1 MKPRPVK
8 STDRHDYPS
17 YDDYRHNRRTFL
29 KRIAGT
35 TLAAAAAVAAGV
47 SPLAAQQVDGDIKV
61 VQPPGE
67 PPAARPQP
75 KPVKNTGPAKPVKPL
90 TEKQVKQ
97 AETWIGRL
105 GDEQFKVREAAS
117 KHLVELGPAVVP
129 VLKEHVEA
137 KDPEVRRRVKDLI
150 EHFEK
155 QAPTDD
161 KPVPP
166 RLPGSPPAIRG
177 RPRQPK
183 PR

>member
-1 MKPRPVK
+1 MKPKPVK

-29 KRIAGT
+29 KRIAGG
-35 TLAAAAAVAAGV
+35 TLAAAAVVAAGV
-47 SPLAAQQVDGDIKV
+47 SPVVAQQIDGDIKM

-67 PPAARPQP
+67 PPAARPKP

-97 AETWIGRL
+97 AETWIGQL

-117 KHLVELGPAVVP
+117 KHLVELGPAVVA
-129 VLKEHVEA
+129 VLKKHVEA
-137 KDPEVRRRVKDLI
+137 KDPEARRRVKDLI

-155 QAPTDD
+155 QPPAQD
-161 KPVPP
+161 KPVP
-166 RLPGSPPAIRG
+166 RNLPGSPPAVEA
-177 RPRQPK
+177 PHRQPK
-183 PR
+183 AR